1 MDSAQGIVR
10 LEPDEADSILALP
23 RAEVGL
29 LSAIASRARVE
40 GADAARRKA
49 APAPTT
55 KRTGI
60 MHMRRAPA
68 FTYAMQIE
76 GAKQSA
82 IKIGWAFDWLQR
94 ERTFNH
100 AAMPA
105 IGGLRYNT
113 KLHQLFNTAR
123 DAFRMEQW
131 LLRRFAN
138 RLHANN
144 IEIVTPLT
152 LTELQSAWTDYLVHA
167 DRCRRWL
174 LQRDVE
180 GGN

>member
-1 MDSAQGIVR
+1 
-10 LEPDEADSILALP
+10 
-23 RAEVGL
+23 
-29 LSAIASRARVE
+29 
-40 GADAARRKA
+40 
-49 APAPTT
+49 
-55 KRTGI
+55 
-60 MHMRRAPA
+60 
-68 FTYAMQIE
+68 MQIE
-76 GAKQSA
+76 GAKQSV

-105 IGGLRYNT
+105 IGGLRYKT

-131 LLRRFAN
+131 LLRRFSN
-138 RLHANN
+138 RRHANN

-152 LTELQSAWTDYLVHA
+152 LTELQSARTDYLVHA
-167 DRCRRWL
+167 DRCHRWL

-180 GGN
+180 AGN